1 MTQKYLAGN
10 GGGGVTKCAYLGWA
24 SSFSSSLAV
33 AKVGALKRR

>member
-24 SSFSSSLAV
+24 SSSSSLAV

>member
-24 SSFSSSLAV
+24 SSSLAV